1 MSEYYGIAANRL
13 RELAK
18 ADKEG
23 RCVILPCKDWLEIIF
38 GDQETFYKI
47 DPRDIENPL
56 IEIAVCNEERIAWY
70 GEWETV
76 VIIGTDENGLYTEI

>member
-38 GDQETFYKI
+38 EDMISISNNINQ
-47 DPRDIENPL
+47 
-56 IEIAVCNEERIAWY
+56 
-70 GEWETV
+70 
-76 VIIGTDENGLYTEI
+76 